1 MALVHRSVKVTDAD
15 VFADVVHPMLLQR
28 CGSCHGDSTQ
38 KGGLSFSTYAST
50 MKGGDDFA
58 AVVPGSLVQ
67 SEMYYRITLP
77 RSSTDSMPRDN
88 KTPLTPDQ
96 VRIIG
101 WWIQAGAPGKGAVGS
116 LKPPADILQLIQ
128 QQLGGKA

>member
-1 MALVHRSVKVTDAD
+1 
-15 VFADVVHPMLLQR
+15 
-28 CGSCHGDSTQ
+28 
-38 KGGLSFSTYAST
+38 
-50 MKGGDDFA
+50 DFA